1 VPVSDSS
8 KRRPTF
14 LKLASA
20 DVLHS
25 FWVPQ
30 LAAKTDVILNRNIV
44 MWIEPTESGTYGR
57 KTWHGKAATETRNI
71 SRKGAKVKTKSFRT
85 WRLGASKSPSWR
97 VTDDGKILASRE
109 NFEQ

>member
-44 MWIEPTESGTYGR
+44 MWIEPTESGTYVGNCAIM
-57 KTWHGKAATETRNI
+57 WLPFIDLGN
-71 SRKGAKVKTKSFRT
+71 SQ
-85 WRLGASKSPSWR
+85 WRLQDFLSDA
-97 VTDDGKILASRE
+97 
-109 NFEQ
+109 